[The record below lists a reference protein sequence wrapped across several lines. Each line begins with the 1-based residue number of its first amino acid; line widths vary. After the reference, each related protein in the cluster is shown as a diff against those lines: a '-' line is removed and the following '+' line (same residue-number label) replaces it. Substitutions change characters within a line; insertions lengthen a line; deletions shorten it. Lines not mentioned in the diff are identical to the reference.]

1 MKKKLFILLLCLAA
15 GVATLQAQGRHQ
27 LEAYIGG
34 PNSEALT
41 LLSSRGSTT
50 DLYALYEPQ
59 TTVQSDMAVYSLDY
73 MYSLNKW
80 IRLGAQMD
88 IAYIKGKS
96 WYKLGNKPAN
106 YFEKNMLY
114 ALPQFQC
121 MVPGLKHLRPYGR
134 LALGVQVNIGSY
146 KDAPVRFAY
155 DIVPLGIEWGGQ
167 RIYGTA
173 ELAYGSIIQG
183 VRIGIGCRF

>member
-1 MKKKLFILLLCLAA
+1 MKKKLFILLLCL
-15 GVATLQAQGRHQ
+15 VASVVSLQAQGRHQ

-34 PNSEALT
+34 PNSEAIAFQT
-41 LLSSRGSTT
+41 TQGSTT

-59 TTVQSDMAVYSLDY
+59 TSLESDMTVFTLDY

-80 IRLGAQMD
+80 IRLGVQTDVAS
-88 IAYIKGKS
+88 IKGKT
-96 WYKLGNKPAN
+96 WYKLGNKATST
-106 YFEKNMLY
+106 FEKTMLY
-114 ALPQFQC
+114 TLPQFQC

-155 DIVPLGIEWGGQ
+155 DIVPVGIEWGGQ
-167 RIYGTA
+167 RVYGTA
-173 ELAYGSIIQG
+173 ELVYGSIIQG